1 MSVSK
6 PNEYDERGKVP
17 DFAPSVSSYHD
28 VISLKDMT
36 RFAENSST
44 EAMISLGDM
53 YYFGHDTIANVALAI
68 KWYRRA
74 ADMNNVEAMYTLAY
88 IYKPPTKGNPQTNP
102 SRLCGFER
110 LGLHNNKWYSKAVS
124 NHEFLNEL
132 DRANNALMGD
142 TYYFG
147 RHGVQN
153 HDLAIKYY
161 KQSADAPSM
170 HNLGVIYE
178 RIKEDKLESIQWYKK
193 GHEQGYAS
201 STFNLSQL
209 YYVEKNYE
217 KVFELCIE
225 IATPTSQTSNPLKN
239 FEGSSYTN
247 PCLEGCEGSSQTN
260 PSFREGFEGSPGIV
274 AQGSSAA
281 QYRLGVMY
289 YDGKGVEKDHTKA
302 FEWFLESG
310 VQGNPNAQNRLGIMY
325 LDQKNYE
332 KASEWFTR
340 SAEQGNSDAWTNLGV
355 MYEYEKNYTKALELY
370 TRSAEQGDSGAKYHL
385 GMMYYKGNGVKK
397 DYKIASEW
405 FTKSAT
411 PDAQYQLGVMYEY
424 GYYVKK
430 DYKKAFELY
439 TLSDNSAAQHRLGIM
454 YLEGNGIKK
463 DYTKA
468 FEWFTKSAN
477 PSSGN
482 GLGNSNAQY
491 QLGLM
496 YYDGKGIGTDYVK
509 AIQWFVKSAE
519 QGNSYAKSMLDSSR
533 IDLKKEHRKTL
544 LFRSGTF

>member
-74 ADMNNVEAMYTLAY
+74 ADMNSVEAMYTLAY
-88 IYKPPTKGNPQTNP
+88 IYK
-102 SRLCGFER
+102 E
-110 LGLHNNKWYSKAVS
+110 HNNDEYNKWYSKAVS

-132 DRANNALMGD
+132 DKANNALMGD

-209 YYVEKNYE
+209 YYAEKNYE

-225 IATPTSQTSNPLKN
+225 IATPTSQTLH
-239 FEGSSYTN
+239 TW
-247 PCLEGCEGSSQTN
+247 CEGSSQTEPSTFVERN
-260 PSFREGFEGSPGIV
+260 PRTLFERFERFEGSPGK
-274 AQGSSAA
+274 GSSAA

-424 GYYVKK
+424 GYHVKK

-439 TLSDNSAAQHRLGIM
+439 THSERSSGFSNSFAQHRLGMM

-496 YYDGKGIGTDYVK
+496 YYDGKGIGTGTDYVK

-519 QGNSYAKSMLDSSR
+519 QGNSYAQSMLDSSR